1 MRYTNSY
8 CSLQSQRKIDAMKK
22 YILFTVQ
29 LLCLVGVGLL
39 SSCGSS
45 REIVYFQDLQ
55 PGKSEITL
63 PEAQAI
69 TVQPEDKIT
78 IVVNSRDP
86 QLANLFNLPV
96 MTRTVGQIG
105 QGSGT
110 SGISGYT
117 VDAEGNIDFPVLGTV
132 HVGGKTRMEIASAI
146 KEQLIQHN
154 LIKDPLVTVEFMNL
168 TVTVMGEVN
177 SPGRYSIDKD
187 RVTLLDAL
195 GMAGDLTIYGKRENV
210 LVMREEG
217 GVQRV
222 YGVNLCSGEQ
232 LYTSPVYYL
241 RQNDVVYVEPNSM
254 RARQSTVN
262 GNNVRSTSFWLSLA
276 SFLTSIG
283 ILIFR

>member
-1 MRYTNSY
+1 
-8 CSLQSQRKIDAMKK
+8 MKK
-22 YILFTVQ
+22 YILFTCVQ
-29 LLCLVGVGLL
+29 FLCLVGVGLL

-69 TVQPEDKIT
+69 TVQPEDKIS

-86 QLANLFNLPV
+86 QLANLFNLSV
-96 MTRTVGQIG
+96 MTRSVGQIG
-105 QGSGT
+105 QGGGT
-110 SGISGYT
+110 SGYT
-117 VDAEGNIDFPVLGTV
+117 VDAEGNIEFPVLGTV
-132 HVGGKTRMEIASAI
+132 HVGGKTRKEIASVI

-154 LIKDPLVTVEFMNL
+154 LVKDPLVTVEFMNL

-241 RQNDVVYVEPNSM
+241 RQNDVVYVEPNNM

-276 SFLTSIG
+276 SFLMSIG
-283 ILIFR
+283 VLIFR